1 MADRRAARGTQRGKW
16 PLSKQVEGTG
26 SLCRGPVSGA
36 QGRKGRNG
44 AEGLAHW
51 VLGAGVRSRREPRG
65 VCEHRAEPCEEDRR
79 KEEAGGLAVSQEAVV
94 NAGGGTQT
102 GAEAGEDRAV

>member
-1 MADRRAARGTQRGKW
+1 MGPR
-16 PLSKQVEGTG
+16 G
-26 SLCRGPVSGA
+26 SLAGC
-36 QGRKGRNG
+36 
-44 AEGLAHW
+44 W